1 MLLIKAVGPPRGE
14 KRVHKSTLPRRLNKK
29 LFGKAPPARGKT
41 ALSVEQGL
49 IIKLAACATDVTR
62 VGTIGLFDRTL
73 KQSTARG
80 MLAAQVYREI
90 AHVCIVR
97 SARAARASVKRH
109 RQEVL
114 EG

>member
-1 MLLIKAVGPPRGE
+1 M
-14 KRVHKSTLPRRLNKK
+14 VHASTLPMMLNKK

-62 VGTIGLFDRTL
+62 IGTIGLFDQTL
-73 KQSTARG
+73 RQSTARG

-90 AHVCIVR
+90 AHACIVR

>member
-1 MLLIKAVGPPRGE
+1 M
-14 KRVHKSTLPRRLNKK
+14 
-29 LFGKAPPARGKT
+29 
-41 ALSVEQGL
+41 
-49 IIKLAACATDVTR
+49 AACATGVTR

-90 AHVCIVR
+90 AHACVVG

-109 RQEVL
+109 RQEML